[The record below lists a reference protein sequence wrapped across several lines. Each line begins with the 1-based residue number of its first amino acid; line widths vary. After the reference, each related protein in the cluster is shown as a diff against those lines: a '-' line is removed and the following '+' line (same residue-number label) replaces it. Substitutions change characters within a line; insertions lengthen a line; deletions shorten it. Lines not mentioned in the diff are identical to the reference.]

1 MFTEVM
7 IKVYKMA
14 LCPDCIRIAE
24 QLSDSSK
31 YEVIDIGEHPRN
43 LKQFLA
49 LRDSSPAFAKVRE
62 RGAIG
67 IPCFVLEDGTI
78 TFKPEMAG
86 IVSAA
91 AEGASC
97 SLDNRKGC

>member
-1 MFTEVM
+1 M

-14 LCPDCIRIAE
+14 LCPDCIRIE
-24 QLSDSSK
+24 DQLKDNPG

-43 LKQFLA
+43 LKEFLS
-49 LRDSSPAFAKVRE
+49 LRDTRLEFAKIRE
-62 RGAIG
+62 RGTIG

-78 TFKPEMAG
+78 TFKPEQAG
-86 IVSAA
+86 LKPAPS
-91 AEGASC
+91 EGASC

>member
-1 MFTEVM
+1 M

-14 LCPDCIRIAE
+14 LCPDCIRIAD

-31 YEVIDIGEHPRN
+31 YEVIDIGEHPRK
-43 LKQFLA
+43 LKEFLA
-49 LRDSSPAFAKVRE
+49 LRDGSPAFAKVRE
-62 RGAIG
+62 RGTIG

-86 IVSAA
+86 ILPAP
-91 AEGASC
+91 AEGSSC
-97 SLDNRKGC
+97 SLDNKGGC